1 MSTIKNIAGLDQL
14 AQALRELPAAVERKR
29 LAKPVS
35 DGAALIRDEAKSLA
49 PVAVE
54 VGKGD
59 APAGTLKAAI
69 LLAHIPGDRLTA
81 TYAVWVRHGKK
92 FQHMGKSG
100 ANGDA
105 FYWTFVEF
113 GTSEMAA
120 QPFMR
125 PAYETRKNQALDVI
139 IDGLRYGIDA
149 EAALLSWSKPA
160 PVV

>member
-1 MSTIKNIAGLDQL
+1 MSTIKYIAGLDQL
-14 AQALRELPAAVERKR
+14 ARVLRELPPAIERKR

-35 DGAALIRDEAKSLA
+35 DAAALIRDEAKRLA
-49 PVAVE
+49 PVAIE

-59 APAGTLKAAI
+59 PPPGTLKAAI

-92 FQHMGKSG
+92 FQRMGKSG
-100 ANGDA
+100 AKNGDA

-113 GTSEMAA
+113 GTSKMHA

-139 IDGLRYGIDA
+139 IDGLRYGVDA
-149 EAALLSWSKPA
+149 EAALLTWSKPA
-160 PVV
+160 